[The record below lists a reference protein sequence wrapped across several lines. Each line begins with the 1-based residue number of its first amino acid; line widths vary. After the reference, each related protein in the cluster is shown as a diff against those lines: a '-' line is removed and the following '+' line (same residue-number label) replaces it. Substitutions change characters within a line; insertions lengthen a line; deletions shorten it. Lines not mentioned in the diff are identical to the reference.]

1 MKGRKE
7 KIFEMILSFMAGKV
21 VVTIVDPNT
30 RLISYKKRDG
40 TTERF
45 SVTVS
50 TADGSR
56 ASGGTIAP

>member
-1 MKGRKE
+1 
-7 KIFEMILSFMAGKV
+7 MILSFMAGKV